1 MAQTEVAAR
10 DEEIVAAARRWIG
23 TPYRHQASRIRVG
36 ADCLGL
42 IRGLYEEVTGCTPET
57 PKPYA
62 ADWAEHAGEE
72 RLLAAAELHCGP
84 SLRFEHARPGDILV
98 FRWREGAAAK
108 HAGIL
113 SAPRRFI
120 HAYEQAGVIESPL
133 TPGWARRVTGVFR
146 FPERAE

>member
-1 MAQTEVAAR
+1 MTRTEDAAR
-10 DEEIVAAARRWIG
+10 GEEIVAAARRWIG

-42 IRGLYEEVTGCTPET
+42 IRGLYEEVTGRPADA
-57 PKPYA
+57 PHPYA

-72 RLLAAAELHCGP
+72 RLLEAAETHCGP
-84 SLRFEHARPGDILV
+84 PLAFADALAGDILV
-98 FRWREGAAAK
+98 FRWREEAAAK

-133 TPGWARRVTGVFR
+133 TPGWARRIVGVFR
-146 FPERAE
+146 FPQRAE

>member
-1 MAQTEVAAR
+1 MTTTKDAAR
-10 DEEIVAAARRWIG
+10 GDEIVAAARRWIG
-23 TPYRHQASRIRVG
+23 TPYRHQASQVRVG

-42 IRGLYEEVTGCTPET
+42 IRGVYDEVTGRPARAPE
-57 PKPYA
+57 PYA

-72 RLLAAAELHCGP
+72 RLLDAAEAHCGP
-84 SLRFEHARPGDILV
+84 ARALSDALPGDILV
-98 FRWREGAAAK
+98 FRWRIGAAAK

-133 TPGWARRVTGVFR
+133 TPGWARRVVGVFR
-146 FPERAE
+146 FPQRPE

>member
-1 MAQTEVAAR
+1 MTKTIDVAR
-10 DEEIVAAARRWIG
+10 GDQIVAAARRWIG

-42 IRGLYEEVTGCTPET
+42 VRGVFEEVMGRAPER
-57 PKPYA
+57 PEPYA
-62 ADWAEHAGEE
+62 ADWAEYCGEE
-72 RLLAAAELHCGP
+72 RLLDAARAHCGDP
-84 SLRFEHARPGDILV
+84 LDFPEAIPGDILV
-98 FRWREGAAAK
+98 FRWRDHSSAK

-133 TPGWARRVTGVFR
+133 TPGWARRVVGVFR
-146 FPERAE
+146 FPEE

>member
-1 MAQTEVAAR
+1 MTGTAETAR
-10 DEEIVAAARRWIG
+10 GAEIVAAARRWIG

-42 IRGLYEEVTGCTPET
+42 IRGLYEEVTGRPADTPE
-57 PKPYA
+57 PYA

-72 RLLAAAELHCGP
+72 RLLQAAEAHFGQPFAFADAL
-84 SLRFEHARPGDILV
+84 AGDILV

-113 SAPRRFI
+113 SAPHRFI

-133 TPGWARRVTGVFR
+133 TPGWSRRIVGVFR
-146 FPERAE
+146 FPQRAE